1 MNYTNLD
8 NPLFITFQKAVEHK
22 ITDECFKMSKPDP
35 LGLNVLNHG
44 DFWSNNMMFSHDES
58 GNIKETIL
66 VDYQM
71 PKYGTVAQD
80 LLYFLMSSTK
90 LEDKLSKFD
99 YYIKFYH
106 DNLVKHLKLL
116 NYTETI
122 PTLRGIHTS
131 LFKYGFWG
139 KTTDL
144 LNNMFSLLILYF
156 RFKVTLLQPELWLLF
171 W

>member
-1 MNYTNLD
+1 
-8 NPLFITFQKAVEHK
+8 
-22 ITDECFKMSKPDP
+22 
-35 LGLNVLNHG
+35 
-44 DFWSNNMMFSHDES
+44 MMFSHNEV
-58 GNIKETIL
+58 GKVKETIL

-80 LLYFLMSSTK
+80 LLYFLLSSTR

-106 DNLVKHLKLL
+106 DKLVEHLKIL

-122 PTLRGIHTS
+122 PSLREIHST

-139 KTTDL
+139 KKIL
-144 LNNMFSLLILYF
+144 LN
-156 RFKVTLLQPELWLLF
+156 
-171 W
+171 